1 MRIHKY
7 KREVLRMKKRLWI
20 GVAAAALAVGGV
32 SAGLIGAKAAAP
44 VKADTNSYYIV
55 GSFTNSWS
63 FVDSY
68 IMTADGENYS
78 LTLAL
83 AANDEFK
90 SAKGAWGSAELGY
103 DSAIF
108 TSPNFTSNGTNIK
121 VSVAGQYKI
130 TRSASAWVSAVKQT
144 VTEYSVSEYAVV
156 DGTTESTAYATETAY
171 GNASFTPT
179 TVTRAGYTHGG
190 WYTDAACTTA
200 YVAATPTAD
209 LTLYAKYTTLPIDS
223 YVYFKAPAW
232 TKCFAYLFDTGDG
245 QFGKWPGKQVTEVTN
260 GVNYQGSGFYRVG
273 YNSTVGDTKIIF
285 NVGTGDKSTETK
297 TQTANLTLTA
307 GSYYKIDDASTG
319 DADLGKA
326 AAVVYDIN
334 AARHAVVASGSILAA
349 SLCGISKADATK
361 LVKEYDDLGSGSTAQ
376 GYVNTATDYVYN
388 YQDTT
393 KGADVTVNYLVAELR
408 VLAASG
414 SGTASI
420 SDTIHENSGLYIT
433 LGVLAAGLTA
443 AGAMIF
449 LGKKRKHAVR

>member
-1 MRIHKY
+1 
-7 KREVLRMKKRLWI
+7 MKKRLWI

-32 SAGLIGAKAAAP
+32 SAGLIGAKEAAP
-44 VKADTNSYYIV
+44 VKADTSSYYIV

-63 FVDSY
+63 FVDTY
-68 IMTADGENYS
+68 IMPADGGNYS

-90 SAKGAWGSAELGY
+90 SAKGAWGSGELGY
-103 DSAIF
+103 NSAIF

-130 TRSASAWVSAVKQT
+130 TRSASAWVSCVKQT
-144 VTEYSVSEYAVV
+144 VTEYTVSEYAVV
-156 DGTTESTAYATETAY
+156 DGTAEATAYATETAY

-190 WYTDAACTTA
+190 WYTDVACTTA
-200 YVAATPTAD
+200 YFAATPTAN

-232 TKCFAYLFDTGDG
+232 TKCFAYLFDAGAG
-245 QFGKWPGKQVTEVTN
+245 QFGSWPGKQVTDVTD
-260 GVNYQGSGFYRVG
+260 GVNYQGSGIYRVG

-297 TQTANLTLTA
+297 TQTADLTLTS

-319 DADLGKA
+319 DADLGKG

-334 AARHAVVASGSILAA
+334 AARRAVAASGSIAVS
-349 SLCGISKADATK
+349 SLCGVSKANAQT
-361 LVKEYDDLGSGSTAQ
+361 LINEYDALNATAQ
-376 GYVNTATDYVYN
+376 GYVNSATDYTYD
-388 YQDTT
+388 YTDSTHAT
-393 KGADVTVNYLVAELR
+393 KVNVTVNYMVAELR
-408 VLAASG
+408 VIAASG

-420 SDTIHENSGLYIT
+420 ADTIHENNGLYIT

-449 LGKKRKHAVR
+449 ISKKRKHAGR